1 MTIKLRNSEELIKG
15 LMEYLEDQENLRL
28 LPEIT
33 KSLENEVSKA
43 QNKDTII
50 VTSAIS
56 LSDNQLQNIKS
67 LLIKKF
73 KKDLPVTNKIDP
85 DLIGGFT
92 IKVND
97 WFLDSS
103 IVYEIKYF
111 KRLLLE

>member
-1 MTIKLRNSEELIKG
+1 MTIKLKNSEELVKG
-15 LMEYLEDQENLRL
+15 LMEYLEDQGNLRL

-43 QNKDTII
+43 QGKDEII
-50 VTSAIS
+50 ITSVVK
-56 LSDNQLQNIKS
+56 LLDDQLQKIKL
-67 LLIKKF
+67 LLIKKL
-73 KKDLPVTNKIDP
+73 KKDLPVTNKIDSN
-85 DLIGGFT
+85 LIGGFT

-103 IVYEIKYF
+103 IVYEIEYF